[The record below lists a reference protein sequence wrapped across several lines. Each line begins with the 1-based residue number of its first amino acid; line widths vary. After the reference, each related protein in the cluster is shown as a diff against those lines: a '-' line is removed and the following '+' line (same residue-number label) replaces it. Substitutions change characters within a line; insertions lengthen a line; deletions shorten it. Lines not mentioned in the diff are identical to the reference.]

1 MRSFLIRLIITAFG
15 LWAADALLGGIHFD
29 DVRSLWIAAMLLGLV
44 NAFIRPVVFILTL
57 PFTLLSLGLF
67 IFVVNGLMVLLVA
80 SLMPSFHTEGL
91 GSAIAASVIVGLT
104 GWAANAFVGDKK
116 SVEVRVVRGPH

>member
-1 MRSFLIRLIITAFG
+1 MRTFIMRILITAFG

-29 DVRSLWIAAMLLGLV
+29 GVSSLWLAALLLGLV
-44 NAFIRPVVFILTL
+44 NAFIRPVVFVLTL
-57 PFTLLSLGLF
+57 PFTLLTLGLF
-67 IFVVNGLMVLLVA
+67 IFVINGLMVLIVA
-80 SLMPSFHTEGL
+80 SMMPSFHTEGL

-116 SVEVRVVRGPH
+116 SVQVHVARGRR

>member
-91 GSAIAASVIVGLT
+91 RSAIAASVIVGLT
-104 GWAANAFVGDKK
+104 GWAANAFVGGKK